1 MKSNKRLGRG
11 LNALIPDQSQNDGA
25 PKARD
30 VQEID
35 IASIEVNPFQPRIFH
50 NQVAFQEL
58 MDSIKENGILQPI
71 LVSPVGNGRYRIIAG
86 ERRFRA
92 ATELGLKHVPVFIKD
107 VETKEDMLEL
117 ALIENV
123 QREHLNPIDL
133 ARGYQSLIEECKLTQ
148 EEVAK
153 KIGKDRATIANI
165 IRLLKLPKEIQT
177 SLQEGHIKE
186 GHARA
191 LLATSNN
198 KAQKDIWKKTVKN
211 SLSVRRVEQLV
222 KKHQKKLEGNES
234 AQVEKKSRKSAF
246 VTKMEGK
253 LREKF
258 GTQVKIRKR
267 KETGTIE
274 ISFYS
279 MEDFQRIMDI
289 VDQIK
294 F

>member
-1 MKSNKRLGRG
+1 MKSNKRLGKG
-11 LNALIPDQSQNDGA
+11 LSALIPDQSQNDGTIKSQPA
-25 PKARD
+25 
-30 VQEID
+30 QEID
-35 IASIEVNPFQPRIFH
+35 VTSIEVNPFQPRIIS
-50 NQVAFQEL
+50 NKVAFQEL
-58 MDSIKENGILQPI
+58 KDSIKEKGILQPI
-71 LVSPVGNGRYRIIAG
+71 LVSPTINGRYRIIAG

-92 ATELGLKHVPVFIKD
+92 ASELGLKRVPVFIRD

-133 ARGYQSLIEECKLTQ
+133 ARGYQSLIEECNLTQ
-148 EEVAK
+148 EDVAR

-191 LLATSNN
+191 LLAISDI
-198 KAQKDIWKKTVKN
+198 KAQKDIWRKTVKN
-211 SLSVRRVEQLV
+211 SFSVRRVEQLV
-222 KKHQKKLEGNES
+222 KKHQKKLEENGII
-234 AQVEKKSRKSAF
+234 QREKKPRKSAF
-246 VTKMEGK
+246 ITKMEGK
-253 LREKF
+253 LRDKF

-274 ISFYS
+274 IAFYS
-279 MEDFQRIMDI
+279 MEDFHRIMEI